1 MTAQAPPPV
10 LSGGVESPGVL
21 PFVRLKLRL
30 LANGLRGRPFRI
42 ALFVAGVVLSGI
54 FAISGYAIFAI
65 PGVAHRPGAAAILL
79 PLGGAAIVL
88 GWLLLPL
95 VFFGVDES
103 LDPARFALLP
113 LRRRTLVRGLFAAAL
128 AGLPAL
134 ATLAA
139 TTGMVA
145 SAAHLGGAGAA
156 LGELVGVLCGLLLCV
171 ALSRAVTSAFATG
184 LRSRR
189 SRDLAAIV
197 LAMFA
202 ASIGPLQLT
211 VLAGA
216 QRADWGVVGTVAR
229 VVGWTP
235 AGAPYGIGL
244 EIAAGRWWAAEL
256 KVLITLATIGGLLLW
271 WSTTLENAMIGTV
284 ASGRRGVATDR
295 DPVALLL
302 LPRMP
307 RNRFGALV
315 SREVRYWWRE
325 TRRRASLIT
334 FTMAGLFLPISLTIS
349 DGSPGAMV
357 IFVGALAA
365 LGLANQFGFD
375 SSAYAANITA
385 GIPGRVEI
393 GSRAAAHAIYT
404 LPLLVVVSIVVGTL
418 AGNPGRVPSTFGLL
432 VAAYGVGLGLVLPVS
447 VRAAYA
453 FPAST
458 NPFAMSSGG
467 GPAKGLLAFG
477 VLLGA
482 TVVSLPLQIVA
493 LVLGPVWLWIGLPV
507 GVAYGTAA
515 FLIGSSIAADLL
527 DRRAP
532 ELLAAVT
539 PNR

>member
-1 MTAQAPPPV
+1 MTGP
-10 LSGGVESPGVL
+10 PGVA

-30 LANGLRGRPFRI
+30 LANGLRGRPARI
-42 ALFVAGVVLSGI
+42 ALFVAGAVLSGI

-65 PGVAHRPGAAAILL
+65 PGVAQRPGAAAILL

-88 GWLLLPL
+88 GWLFLPL

-113 LRRRTLVRGLFAAAL
+113 LRRSTLIRGLSAAAL
-128 AGLPAL
+128 VGLPAL
-134 ATLAA
+134 ATLVAMG
-139 TTGMVA
+139 GMVETA
-145 SAAHLGGAGAA
+145 GSLGGVGAA
-156 LGELVGVLCGLLLCV
+156 LGELAGVLCGLLLCV
-171 ALSRAVTSAFATG
+171 SLSRAVTSAFATG

-189 SRDLAAIV
+189 SRDLATIV

-202 ASIGPLQLT
+202 AAIGPLQLA

-216 QRADWGVVGTVAR
+216 QRADWAKVRAVAE

-235 AGAPYGIGL
+235 LGAPYGIGL
-244 EIAAGRWWAAEL
+244 EIAAGRWWAAPL
-256 KVLITLATIGGLLLW
+256 KLLITLAAIGGLLRW
-271 WSTTLENAMIGTV
+271 WSSTLENAMIGTV
-284 ASGRRGVATDR
+284 AAGRRGTTASR
-295 DPVALLL
+295 NPVDLLL

-307 RNRFGALV
+307 GTRFGALV

-325 TRRRASLIT
+325 TRRRAGLIT
-334 FTMAGLFLPISLTIS
+334 FTMAGLFLPISVTIS

-357 IFVGALAA
+357 VFVGALAA
-365 LGLANQFGFD
+365 LGLVNQFGFD
-375 SSAYAANITA
+375 SSAYATNLAA

-393 GSRAAAHAIYT
+393 GSRAAAHAVYT
-404 LPLLVVVSIVVGTL
+404 LPLLVVVSTVVGAL
-418 AGNPGRVPSTFGLL
+418 AGNPGRIPSTFGLL
-432 VAAYGVGLGLVLPVS
+432 IAAYGVGLGLVLPVS

-453 FPAST
+453 FPASS

-467 GPAKGLLAFG
+467 GPAKGLLAIS

-482 TVVSLPLQIVA
+482 IVVSLPLQVVA

-515 FLIGSSIAADLL
+515 YLIGANIAADLL
-527 DRRAP
+527 DKRAP

>member
-1 MTAQAPPPV
+1 VTGQ
-10 LSGGVESPGVL
+10 PGVP

-30 LANGLRGRPFRI
+30 LANGLRGRPARI

-54 FAISGYAIFAI
+54 FAITGYAIFAI

-88 GWLLLPL
+88 GWLFLPL

-113 LRRRTLVRGLFAAAL
+113 LRRGTLIRGLFAAAL
-128 AGLPAL
+128 VGLPAL

-139 TTGMVA
+139 TAGMVE
-145 SAAHLGGAGAA
+145 SAAHLGGPGAA
-156 LGELVGVLCGLLLCV
+156 LGELVGVLGGLLLCV

-189 SRDLAAIV
+189 SRDLAAIA

-202 ASIGPLQLT
+202 AAIGPLQLA

-216 QRADWGVVGTVAR
+216 QRADWGVVGTVAK

-235 AGAPYGIGL
+235 VGAPYGIGL
-244 EIAAGRWWAAEL
+244 EIAAGRWWAAPL
-256 KVLITLATIGGLLLW
+256 KLLITLAAIGGLLW
-271 WSTTLENAMIGTV
+271 WWNATLESAMIGTV
-284 ASGRRGVATDR
+284 ASDRRRTVTDR

-307 RNRFGALV
+307 QNRFGALV

-334 FTMAGLFLPISLTIS
+334 FTMAGLFLPISLTVS
-349 DGSPGAMV
+349 NGSPGAMV

-375 SSAYAANITA
+375 SSAYAANVTA
-385 GIPGRVEI
+385 GVPGRVEI

-404 LPLLVVVSIVVGTL
+404 LPLLVAVSIVVGSL
-418 AGNPGRVPSTFGLL
+418 AGHPGRIPSTFGLL
-432 VAAYGVGLGLVLPVS
+432 IASYGVGLGLVLPVS

-453 FPAST
+453 FPASS

-467 GPAKGLLAFG
+467 GPAKGLVAFG
-477 VLLGA
+477 VLFGA
-482 TVVSLPLQIVA
+482 IVVSLPLQIVA
-493 LVLGPVWLWIGLPV
+493 WLLGPVWLWIGLPV

-515 FLIGSSIAADLL
+515 FLIGSGIAADLL

-539 PNR
+539 PGR